1 MPFDILKTGL
11 APERVHWFSTID
23 STMHEAA
30 RLAQAGA
37 PTGTIVGADE
47 QTSGLGRQG
56 HSWHSQKDAGLYVT
70 FVLRIPVAQGDLPVV
85 TLALGLAAAEAIT
98 MTAGVACD
106 LRWPNDVLISGRKV
120 CGILTQLHGTA
131 VVAGIGINVNHSEF
145 PDEIAQLGTSLRVET
160 GKEYS
165 RELLLGSLAAT
176 VGGFIGIL
184 VQDGKEALFRLFEN
198 ASSYVRGRRVIVDDS
213 IVGTT
218 AGLDANGFLILRKDD
233 GGGDMQILAGGVRPY
248 GE

>member
-11 APERVHWFSTID
+11 APERVHWFPTID

-30 RLAQAGA
+30 RLAQAGV
-37 PTGTIVGADE
+37 PSGTIVVADE

-98 MTAGVACD
+98 ATAGVACD
-106 LRWPNDVLISGRKV
+106 LRWPNDVLISGRKC
-120 CGILTQLHGTA
+120 CGILTQLHGSA
-131 VVAGIGINVNHSEF
+131 VVAGIGINVNHDEF
-145 PDEIAQLGTSLRVET
+145 PDEIARLATSLRIET
-160 GKEYS
+160 GKEHS
-165 RELLLGSLAAT
+165 REALLGNLAEA
-176 VGGFIGIL
+176 VDGFTGIL

-233 GGGDMQILAGGVRPY
+233 GGDMQILAGGVRPF
-248 GE
+248 GD